1 MKQNNFTH
9 GYAQQSA
16 IKTAREFVNAVVAS
30 GFLLKKAILFGWY
43 IRSERRSHSDIDLAG
58 GPMILSA

>member
-1 MKQNNFTH
+1 MDTP
-9 GYAQQSA
+9 QSA

-30 GFLLKKAILFGWY
+30 GFLLNQAILFGSY
-43 IRSERRSHSDIDLAG
+43 ICSEQRSDSDIDFAG